1 MNDREQLI
9 LKAVIKHYLDFGESV
24 GSRTIEKKYDIGI
37 SSATIRNAM
46 ADLEDKGLISK
57 THTSS
62 GRIPTCEGYKVY
74 VDNILNEEFI
84 DYSKNI
90 DVNSY
95 VKLKSEQ
102 VGNIIENVTQMLSKL
117 SGNTT
122 ASLEPSNE
130 NHKLKKVELIFIDS
144 KRAFVVAVTDM
155 NIIKTANLQL
165 YNYIDEVILKKVSS
179 YINEMILDKNEE
191 YTLTHLKTFLEKI
204 GELNNGL
211 SHENNTKLHISNET
225 SLLLNSNDVFE
236 TIRILEDKA
245 DIKNLLKD
253 IVNEKEYT
261 PYEVNVLFG
270 DETNNP
276 KFKDFTFLF
285 SIYEYAGERGILCII
300 GPYRMNYKK
309 NINLLCYINEI
320 LKQALNKTVSLK
332 LLS

>member
-1 MNDREQLI
+1 MNERERQI
-9 LKAVIKHYLDFGESV
+9 LYTIISHYIETGESV

-191 YTLTHLKTFLEKI
+191 YTLTHLKIFLEKI

-211 SHENNTKLHISNET
+211 SHENDTKLHISNET